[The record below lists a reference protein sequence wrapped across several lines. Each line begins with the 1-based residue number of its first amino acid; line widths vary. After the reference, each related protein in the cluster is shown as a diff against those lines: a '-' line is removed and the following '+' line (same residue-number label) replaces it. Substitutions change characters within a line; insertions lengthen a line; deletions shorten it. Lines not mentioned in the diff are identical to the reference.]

1 MRVLTCVLVLSTG
14 AALVAQERAPA
25 QPEQP
30 KVVRPVQPGPNQPGP
45 PPVRVTP
52 AARLAQLE
60 EEVETLEAARDV
72 RRGHLRL
79 AELNVA
85 RAGAAFER
93 VKVLHEAKGGQLVSA
108 ADVEGAKFDL
118 ETTKIQFEIRAA
130 EVREVEVRLKYA
142 KRRLEEAKQGGAR
155 PAPGGRPADP
165 KPVAPE
171 RGR

>member
-25 QPEQP
+25 QPEPP
-30 KVVRPVQPGPNQPGP
+30 KVVRPAQPGPNQPGP

-60 EEVETLEAARDV
+60 EEFETLEVARDV

-79 AELNVA
+79 AELGVA
-85 RAGAAFER
+85 RAATAFER
-93 VKVLHEAKGGQLVSA
+93 LQKLAANGQVGGSEI
-108 ADVEGAKFDL
+108 EGAKF
-118 ETTKIQFEIRAA
+118 EVEAAKIQLEIRAA
-130 EVREVEVRLKYA
+130 EVREIEVRLKYA

-165 KPVAPE
+165 KPAAPD
-171 RGR
+171 RGP